1 MANGRRCGGEP
12 ARPASNGLSKR
23 VRQPQEHLSRHRPP
37 HTETSPPRKLN
48 YVVTTTNYQCRK
60 WSTAG
65 LRLSLRMWDTKS
77 QVTGYRWRTP
87 YIKQAPSNRPISPA
101 RPARPS
107 DQAPDKVSRH
117 RRDKRAPGANLQRP
131 SVTTFPHH
139 QPRARRFLA
148 DKRGFALT
156 TRGGQSRPGK
166 TERKRSRLYPCSP
179 PLHPFRPLAVNDG
192 N

>member
-1 MANGRRCGGEP
+1 
-12 ARPASNGLSKR
+12 
-23 VRQPQEHLSRHRPP
+23 
-37 HTETSPPRKLN
+37 
-48 YVVTTTNYQCRK
+48 
-60 WSTAG
+60 
-65 LRLSLRMWDTKS
+65 MWDTKS

-87 YIKQAPSNRPISPA
+87 YIEQAPSNRPISPA

-117 RRDKRAPGANLQRP
+117 RRDKRATGANLQRP

-166 TERKRSRLYPCSP
+166 NGTKKEPDSIPVP
-179 PLHPFRPLAVNDG
+179 PLFILSGH
-192 N
+192 